1 MKKKHISILN
11 PRKEDVLFT
20 SFKIEDATPEK
31 KKFLLAITPLQDYN
45 FSKKFQIHERFKF
58 FLPIFKKTCQ
68 FLFLLLFFLFQ
79 LVKFML
85 HLTFLGLKFSF

>member
-31 KKFLLAITPLQDYN
+31 KL
-45 FSKKFQIHERFKF
+45 FSINNNSIAR
-58 FLPIFKKTCQ
+58 L
-68 FLFLLLFFLFQ
+68 
-79 LVKFML
+79 
-85 HLTFLGLKFSF
+85 